1 MRPDPDCDYAFVA
14 EKVTLEDE
22 QDTATDC
29 DFALVAEKVT
39 LEDEVTFGSDE
50 QDTATNYA
58 NDLIQDQLNYVQIA
72 HADLEQFDNN
82 DDEDGNEMSEN
93 INHDYSSCDSGDDFQ
108 TEDLVQSVSEADTV
122 IINHN
127 DSYYGIDDI
136 FTDQCMSDDECNV
149 HEEAMDYMTNND
161 DEVEQFFEHISD
173 TAHLMQIISL
183 YATANEDFV

>member
-1 MRPDPDCDYAFVA
+1 MRPDPDCEYAFVA
-14 EKVTLEDE
+14 EKVTLED
-22 QDTATDC
+22 D
-29 DFALVAEKVT
+29 VS
-39 LEDEVTFGSDE
+39 FGSDE

-72 HADLEQFDNN
+72 HADLEKFDNN

-127 DSYYGIDDI
+127 DSYYDIDDI
-136 FTDQCMSDDECNV
+136 FTDQCMTDDECNV
-149 HEEAMDYMTNND
+149 HEEAIDYMTNND
-161 DEVEQFFEHISD
+161 DEVEPFFEKLSD
-173 TAHLMQIISL
+173 TAHLMQLISL